1 MKKEQESI
9 EIAKKFT
16 KMDFSNP
23 MGWTGYY
30 DTELK
35 ELSQAIETVLNM
47 LKENSAEI
55 LQKNTEL
62 AEKNAEIENLKADN
76 KKINKILDEI
86 NNTNYPIIN

>member
-1 MKKEQESI
+1 MTKEQEEAI
-9 EIAKKFT
+9 EIID
-16 KMDFSNP
+16 KMRKSYIEADECGLSNNDFKYEIRA
-23 MGWTGYY
+23 M
-30 DTELK
+30 
-35 ELSQAIETVLNM
+35 QTVLSM

-55 LQKNTEL
+55 QQKNTEL

>member
-1 MKKEQESI
+1 MTEKGAVERLNRFKSIKVLYGNTFAMTTGQLKILQE
-9 EIAKKFT
+9 
-16 KMDFSNP
+16 
-23 MGWTGYY
+23 
-30 DTELK
+30 DT
-35 ELSQAIETVLNM
+35 ETVLNM

-55 LQKNTEL
+55 QQKNTEL